1 MAQFNRARR
10 EIALKIVYYGPGL
23 SGKTTN
29 LEQLH
34 GRYPQAQRGKLVKL
48 DTELERTLFFD
59 YFPGS
64 LGTVR
69 DYRVRVDYFTVPGQS
84 YYNITRRTVLS
95 GADGVVFVADSDPQ
109 REQANITALANLE
122 ENLAH
127 HGVALADVPVVF
139 QWNKRDVAGAL
150 PVGLLEETVNDR
162 GAPSFEAVAIRG
174 EGVWE
179 TERAILK
186 AALKAVR
193 ETTGDAR
200 TAS

>member
-1 MAQFNRARR
+1 MAHFNRAKR

-29 LEQLH
+29 LVQLH
-34 GRYPQAQRGKLVKL
+34 GRYPEAQRGRLVKL

-69 DYRVRVDYFTVPGQS
+69 DYAVRVDYFTVPGQS

-95 GADGVVFVADSDPQ
+95 GADGVVFVADSDPR
-109 REQANITALANLE
+109 REQANLLAHDNLV
-122 ENLAH
+122 ENLRH
-127 HGVALADVPVVF
+127 HGLELAELPTVY
-139 QWNKRDVAGAL
+139 QWNKRDLDRPL
-150 PVGLLEETVNDR
+150 PVSLLEATLNPRE
-162 GAPSFEAVAIRG
+162 APSFEAVATRG

-186 AALKAVR
+186 WVLKTVR
-193 ETTGDAR
+193 RTTEPVR
-200 TAS
+200 AS